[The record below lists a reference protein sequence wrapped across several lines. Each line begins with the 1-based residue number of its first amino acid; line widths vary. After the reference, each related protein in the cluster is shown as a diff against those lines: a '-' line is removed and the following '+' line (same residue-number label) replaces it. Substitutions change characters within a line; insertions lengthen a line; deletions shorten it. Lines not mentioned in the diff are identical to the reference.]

1 MVVRRSAS
9 HPVPVIRR
17 QELLADRWLKHFS
30 HCCVPPVCACAPQYA
45 PHVLS
50 GLRSPSEKLPHQPGR
65 GIGKETSGQWAIESS
80 RIEGDDQSAPTNRIC
95 PPVCSVAKRSVA
107 AAGPGC
113 YAPRLPH
120 AAQGEAKGDV
130 ERPRRAEPVLVPD
143 IWAMRA
149 SRDTAPF
156 RQPECQDDATG
167 RGLEPTVTRVRVMSV
182 TVALVPSRWP
192 WRGSWEPLDDDRVVE
207 GEGVQ
212 YASCRRRDARR
223 PDSVQVLE
231 VGVRFMHGCRTGPG
245 PPAYGAVSWRYRSE
259 TVAAAPPCGTAA
271 CGFPRFRLSSG
282 DIAVF
287 ADSRDRP
294 TRALMT
300 PARTAWPG
308 STHTAGVS
316 VAYLYRV
323 DRARATN
330 LEVNR

>member
-1 MVVRRSAS
+1 MTSSVHVGPNQCLSQGHLLGTSA
-9 HPVPVIRR
+9 
-17 QELLADRWLKHFS
+17 
-30 HCCVPPVCACAPQYA
+30 
-45 PHVLS
+45 
-50 GLRSPSEKLPHQPGR
+50 
-65 GIGKETSGQWAIESS
+65 
-80 RIEGDDQSAPTNRIC
+80 
-95 PPVCSVAKRSVA
+95 
-107 AAGPGC
+107 
-113 YAPRLPH
+113 
-120 AAQGEAKGDV
+120 
-130 ERPRRAEPVLVPD
+130 
-143 IWAMRA
+143 
-149 SRDTAPF
+149 
-156 RQPECQDDATG
+156 
-167 RGLEPTVTRVRVMSV
+167 TVTDITRTRV
-182 TVALVPSRWP
+182 TA
-192 WRGSWEPLDDDRVVE
+192 GSWEPLDDDRVVE

-223 PDSVQVLE
+223 LDSVQVLE
-231 VGVRFMHGCRTGPG
+231 VGARFMHGCGTGPG
-245 PPAYGAVSWRYRSE
+245 PPAYGAVTWRYRPE